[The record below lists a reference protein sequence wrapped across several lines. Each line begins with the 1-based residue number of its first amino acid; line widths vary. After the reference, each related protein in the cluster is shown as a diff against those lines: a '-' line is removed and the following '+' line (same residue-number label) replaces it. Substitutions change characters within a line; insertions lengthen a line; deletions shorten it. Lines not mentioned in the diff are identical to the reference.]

1 MLTDNVT
8 VKNLEAVA
16 KQVRRNIVRMLTKS
30 QSGHPGGSLSAVELL
45 VALYFSLLKYDPD
58 NPEWP
63 DRDRLILSK
72 GHATPVLYSVL
83 AEAGYF
89 PADELMTFRQLGS
102 RLQGHVDRDSTPGV
116 EMSGGSLGMGLSFG
130 LGVALAARF
139 DAKDFN
145 VFVMMGDGECEEGL
159 VWEAAMAAAHFNLN
173 RVTAIIDHN
182 KIQNDGYVKD
192 IMNVAPL
199 APKWSA
205 FGWHT
210 IEINGHRF
218 DEILDAYDEAMKTED
233 RPSVIIAHT
242 VKGKSISF
250 MENNP
255 DYHGKAPTAE
265 QAEQAIREIDES

>member
-1 MLTDNVT
+1 
-8 VKNLEAVA
+8 
-16 KQVRRNIVRMLTKS
+16 
-30 QSGHPGGSLSAVELL
+30 
-45 VALYFSLLKYDPD
+45 
-58 NPEWP
+58 
-63 DRDRLILSK
+63 
-72 GHATPVLYSVL
+72 
-83 AEAGYF
+83 
-89 PADELMTFRQLGS
+89 
-102 RLQGHVDRDSTPGV
+102 
-116 EMSGGSLGMGLSFG
+116 
-130 LGVALAARF
+130 
-139 DAKDFN
+139 
-145 VFVMMGDGECEEGL
+145 
-159 VWEAAMAAAHFNLN
+159 MASAHFNLN